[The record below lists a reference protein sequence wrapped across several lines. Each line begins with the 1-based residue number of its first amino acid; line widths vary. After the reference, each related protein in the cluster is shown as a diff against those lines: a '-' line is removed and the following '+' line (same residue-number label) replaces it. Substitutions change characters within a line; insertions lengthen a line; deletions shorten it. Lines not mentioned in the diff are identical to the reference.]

1 MKLTIT
7 GDTIIKKNHRP
18 IYINRTTGKRFLGKS
33 KRLSDYEDWAV
44 VSLKEGIVDYFEG
57 YSNLNELPK
66 FKLFPIKEL
75 IQITYKF
82 YCKTKRKVDLSNL
95 IEAPQ
100 DCLVKADII
109 SDDSIIKRII
119 AEKFYDKKNPR
130 CVLFIELIGD
140 KND

>member
-1 MKLTIT
+1 MKFTIT

-18 IYINRTTGKRFLGKS
+18 IYINRATGKRFLGKS
-33 KRLSDYEDWAV
+33 KRLSDYETWAV
-44 VSLKEGIVDYFEG
+44 TCLKEGIVEYWEG
-57 YSNLNELPK
+57 MISGELPG
-66 FKLFPIKEL
+66 FKLFPIKEP

-82 YCKTKRKVDLSNL
+82 YCKTKRRVDVSNL

-109 SDDSIIKRII
+109 SDDSIIERII

>member
-1 MKLTIT
+1 MKFTIT

-18 IYINRTTGKRFLGKS
+18 IYINRATGKRFIGKS
-33 KRLSDYEDWAV
+33 KRLSDYEDWVV

-57 YSNLNELPK
+57 YSNFNDLPK
-66 FKLFPIKEL
+66 FKLFPIKEP

-100 DCLVKADII
+100 DCLVKANII

>member
-1 MKLTIT
+1 MKFTIT

-18 IYINRTTGKRFLGKS
+18 IYINRATGKRFIGKS

-66 FKLFPIKEL
+66 FKLFPIKEP

-82 YCKTKRKVDLSNL
+82 YCKTKRRVDLSNL

-100 DCLVKADII
+100 DCLVKAEII
-109 SDDSIIKRII
+109 SDDSIIERII
-119 AEKFYDKKNPR
+119 AEKFYDKINSR
-130 CVLFIELIGD
+130 CEIEIEMLQE
-140 KND
+140 